1 MHKIA
6 HKPQFSSIA
15 HLTQDPPVMAVTED
29 PHCEKCTSSH
39 NENRAENESAR
50 FKNCTNQAAHKHK
63 RTNNDTIEI
72 SLFRSPHSNCYIFL
86 TFMVLNVMYF

>member
-1 MHKIA
+1 MRMRA

-15 HLTQDPPVMAVTED
+15 HLTQGPPG
-29 PHCEKCTSSH
+29 PYCKKCTSSRDK
-39 NENRAENESAR
+39 NRAENEAAR
-50 FKNCTNQAAHKHK
+50 FKNGTNQAAHKHK
-63 RTNNDTIEI
+63 CAKNDTIEI